1 MFTDG
6 SYLKGDNGRH
16 CVEYVI
22 SASFDV
28 VEAASLLVATTLAKE
43 KITNS
48 YAYSRYTI
56 GIAHNFRMLWKQ
68 HGLLTSSGNKMK
80 NGPMFRIVG

>member
-1 MFTDG
+1 M
-6 SYLKGDNGRH
+6 
-16 CVEYVI
+16 
-22 SASFDV
+22 
-28 VEAASLLVATTLAKE
+28 ATTLAEE

-48 YAYSRYTI
+48 YAYSRCTI

>member
-1 MFTDG
+1 M
-6 SYLKGDNGRH
+6 
-16 CVEYVI
+16 
-22 SASFDV
+22 
-28 VEAASLLVATTLAKE
+28 ATTLAKE

-48 YAYSRYTI
+48 YAYGRYTI